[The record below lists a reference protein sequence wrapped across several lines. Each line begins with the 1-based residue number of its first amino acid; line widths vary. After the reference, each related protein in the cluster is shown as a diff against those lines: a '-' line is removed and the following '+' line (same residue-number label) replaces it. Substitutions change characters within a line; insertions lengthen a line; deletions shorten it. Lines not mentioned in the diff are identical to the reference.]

1 MYQNFKITEENFND
15 VLLKEMI
22 IREFINWMFLHGDAD
37 LQYLRDIKENNP
49 IMTSSIID
57 GGQYTKKFALT
68 NVVLFDK
75 NKLRVYR
82 YNISGLLSIHNN
94 GRILITS
101 YEIQK

>member
-82 YNISGLLSIHNN
+82 YNISGLLSILNN